1 MQASSLFQAHVD
13 QAVAAAPPLA
23 TQIVNDTVE
32 QLRSSSLGLAVARDR
47 QEFFTLME
55 ALQRQRDLLVGSFSQ
70 AMADRIREA
79 ARDSTPAVAPRRRE
93 LDLDALTLVDEH
105 QAEEDI
111 EVSRTITLIEA
122 TTEWELSELQAYTA
136 SLRGETTIRKEA
148 NPLRPE
154 VYARALSQ
162 AARAITL
169 PPASRLL
176 FLRTAGKLLAES
188 LKTQYATLCA
198 RLAQQGVQRLAF
210 RPVPAPA
217 AGPRVDITSPGAL
230 RNLMEKVHPAQR
242 GTAAPGSHQLQARL
256 HDLNQSIH
264 PDSLPMPLDGLAPGM
279 PNVLRQLNEP
289 AAPAL
294 AESQVVELLSRLFD
308 QILADPRLLPPVKAV
323 LGRLQV
329 SVLRVALRDPS
340 LLQQHDHP
348 TWQLLNRVAS
358 HCAGYSNPSDDRLT
372 DFLRFVED
380 LIGRVMAAAEPDAQL
395 YRKALLEVNDFLD
408 ARSREALDRSRQA
421 MDALQR
427 AEHKEQLRSVLRQQ
441 VRQLQG
447 RPLSEPLRDFLFGP
461 WVDAMTE
468 SIMRDGENSDSTATL
483 LSTVDDLLWSV
494 QPMHAAADRERLRTM
509 LPGLLAQVNRGL
521 DLINW
526 AKPQREALFAELM
539 ARHAEALRPPPAS
552 APAPASEPKPA
563 PKAEHE
569 LTPEEIVQRMRDEP
583 SVPPLGGDGA
593 DLGALPTVPVG
604 LMTETDTQA
613 GRQAREA
620 WMARLVPGTWY
631 HLFVQGA
638 WTTAQLMWASDNGQ
652 LFMFTSQHAGQSHS
666 MTRRAVERLLAEGL
680 IALLEDR
687 SLMQRAVDS
696 MMQDL
701 DGPA

>member
-1 MQASSLFQAHVD
+1 MPTSSLFQAHVD
-13 QAVAAAPPLA
+13 HAVAAAPALA
-23 TQIVNDTVE
+23 TQIVNDAVE
-32 QLRSSSLGLAVARDR
+32 QLRSSGLGLAVARER

-55 ALQRQRDLLVGSFSQ
+55 ALQRQRELLVRGFSQ
-70 AMADRIREA
+70 ALADRIREA
-79 ARDSTPAVAPRRRE
+79 ARDSTPALVPRRQE
-93 LDLDALTLVDEH
+93 LSLDTLTLVDEH

-122 TTEWELSELQAYTA
+122 TAEWELSELQAYTA
-136 SLRGETTIRKEA
+136 SLRGETSIRKEA

-162 AARAITL
+162 GARSIEL
-169 PPASRLL
+169 SPASRLL
-176 FLRTAGKLLAES
+176 FLRTAGKLLADN
-188 LKTQYATLCA
+188 LKTQYAALCSQ
-198 RLAQQGVQRLAF
+198 LMQQGVQRLAF
-210 RPVPAPA
+210 RPVAAPSPGPKVDLTHPGALQSLLEQVHPAGRGKAPA
-217 AGPRVDITSPGAL
+217 ASHEL
-230 RNLMEKVHPAQR
+230 R
-242 GTAAPGSHQLQARL
+242 ARL
-256 HDLNQSIH
+256 DNLNHSIH
-264 PDSLPMPLDGLAPGM
+264 PDSLPMPLDGPTPGM

-289 AAPAL
+289 SAPAM
-294 AESQVVELLSRLFD
+294 AESQVVKLLSRLFD

-358 HCAGYSNPSDDRLT
+358 HCAGYNDPSDDRLT

-380 LIGRVMAAAEPDAQL
+380 LIGRVMAAPEPDAQL
-395 YRKALLEVNDFLD
+395 YRNALQEVNDFLD
-408 ARSREALDRSRQA
+408 ARSREALERSRQA

-427 AEHKEQLRSVLRQQ
+427 AEHKERLRSVLRQQ

-468 SIMRDGENSDSTATL
+468 SIMRHGENSDTTAEL

-494 QPMHAAADRERLRTM
+494 QPMHEPAERERLRTL
-509 LPGLLAQVNRGL
+509 LPDLLARLNRGL
-521 DLINW
+521 DFIAW
-526 AKPQREALFAELM
+526 PQPQREALFAELM
-539 ARHAEALRPPPAS
+539 ARHAEGLRPPA
-552 APAPASEPKPA
+552 AAETKATAKP
-563 PKAEHE
+563 EHE
-569 LTPEEIVQRMRDEP
+569 MTPEEIVQRMRDES
-583 SVPPLGGDGA
+583 SVLPFDGSDGA

-613 GRQAREA
+613 GREAREA